1 MYTEPQLKQEKQDR
15 YDRLGGW
22 LIFVALGLILTP
34 VMLFITSSGIAKI
47 FATGSWPLLTTPG
60 TEYYNSLNGPII
72 IFDTVG
78 NITLFTLSIVN
89 LIYFF
94 RRKKLFPKLIIIFY
108 IINLTFVFGDYCLNS
123 LLPAVQADP
132 SLQSYDDLA
141 RSVINAAIWVPYF
154 IKSKRVK
161 ATFVK

>member
-1 MYTEPQLKQEKQDR
+1 MYTKPELQQEKQDN
-15 YDRLGGW
+15 YDKLGGW
-22 LIFVALGLILTP
+22 LIFVALGLILAA
-34 VMLFITSSGIAKI
+34 VLLFLTSSSIAQI
-47 FATGSWPLLTTPG
+47 FASGSWSLLTTPG
-60 TEYYNSLNGPII
+60 TEYYNSLNAPII
-72 IFDTVG
+72 IFDASCNT
-78 NITLFTLSIVN
+78 ILFIFSVIN

-94 RRKKLFPKLIIIFY
+94 RKKKLFPKLLIIFY
-108 IINLTFVFGDYCLNS
+108 IINLAFIFVDYYLNS

-141 RSVINAAIWVPYF
+141 RAVINAAIWIPYF